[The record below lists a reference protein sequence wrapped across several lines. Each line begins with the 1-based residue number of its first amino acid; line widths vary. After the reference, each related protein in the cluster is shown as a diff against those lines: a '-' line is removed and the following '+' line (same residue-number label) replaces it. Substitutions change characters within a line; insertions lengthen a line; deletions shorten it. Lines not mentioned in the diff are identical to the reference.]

1 MKIYSMTATFGKL
14 ENQTLTLQPGLNVI
28 HAPNEWGKSTW
39 CAFLAIMLYGL
50 ETRAK
55 TTRTAL
61 ADKERY
67 APWSGSPMAGRMDLC
82 WNGRDI
88 TIERWTKGRT
98 PMGEFKAYE
107 TETGLPVP
115 ELTGATCGEK
125 LLGVERSV
133 FLRAGF
139 LRLSDLPVTQD
150 ESLRRRL
157 NALVTTGDESS
168 AGDLLAQKLKD
179 LKNKCRYNR
188 SGLLPQAELQR
199 VELENKLAELLSLQS
214 QSEKIRQR
222 QQQLEQHIS
231 KLENHRIALEFAAAE
246 DNIRRV
252 AAAQEAA
259 AAAARQA
266 KALEEACATLPDGD
280 TARQN
285 LENLQLLQQ
294 RQLSAQMD
302 AQMLPPPP
310 QAPTAPLCFYGLNGN
325 KTLDQVNS
333 DIADYHALTAEA
345 RKGFPLWIPGLL
357 AAVAGI
363 VLLVLKLWIPGAVL
377 LGVGACLLFAQSI
390 RSAGANKAYAARIAR
405 AEAIRT
411 RYGGGDPEDWL
422 AMARDY
428 VRQREAYEAA
438 LAQYAAERQ
447 ALEQDLARLNRA
459 IAEACRGRSLSG
471 AMEWWKDVL
480 QRREALCDALRER
493 QRAEHHAE
501 AMKAVA
507 KPAQKPDMPDELAF
521 TEAETA
527 RLLSD
532 ARFEQK
538 QLQLR
543 YGQCQGRMEALGSE
557 AALKKELE
565 HIDDRIGRLTD
576 TYAALERALNA
587 LEEATSELQRRFAP
601 RIAKEAQRIFSLL
614 TAGRYDRLTLSQD
627 LSVNA
632 GTKEETVLR
641 SAMWRSEGT
650 VDQLYLALRLAV
662 AKELTPDAPMV
673 LDDAL
678 VRFDDVRHAA
688 AMELLREEAQNKQII
703 LFTCQERELKA

>member
-1 MKIYSMTATFGKL
+1 MTATFGKL

-39 CAFLAIMLYGL
+39 CSFLAIMLYGL

-55 TTRTAL
+55 TTKTAL

-67 APWSGSPMAGRMDLC
+67 TPWSGSPMVGRMDLN

-107 TETGLPVP
+107 TDSGLPVP
-115 ELTGATCGEK
+115 ELTGSNCGET

-133 FLRAGF
+133 FLRSGF

-188 SGLLPQAELQR
+188 SGLLPQAEMQR
-199 VELENKLAELLSLQS
+199 AELENKLSELLSLQNQS
-214 QSEKIRQR
+214 QRITER
-222 QQQLEQHIS
+222 QQQLEEYIAS
-231 KLENHRIALEFAAAE
+231 LENHKAALEYAAAE
-246 DNIRRV
+246 GNLHRV

-259 AAAARQA
+259 IAAQRQLED
-266 KALEEACATLPDGD
+266 LEEECAALPE
-280 TARQN
+280 RSKVQLK
-285 LENLQLLQQ
+285 LESLQLLQQ
-294 RQLSAQMD
+294 RQLAAQMD
-302 AQMLPPPP
+302 LQMLPQPP
-310 QAPTAPLCFYGLNGN
+310 QSPIAPQCFYGLDG
-325 KTLDQVNS
+325 KKAEDQVNT
-333 DIADYHALTAEA
+333 DIADYYALIAETK
-345 RKGFPLWIPGLL
+345 RGFPLWIPGLL

-363 VLLVLKLWIPGAVL
+363 VLLVLEMWIPGALL
-377 LGVGACLLFAQSI
+377 LGTGVFLLFAQSI
-390 RSAGANKAYAARIAR
+390 RSANANKAYAARIAK

-411 RYGGGDPEDWL
+411 RYGGGEPMDWL
-422 AMARDY
+422 ASARIYAEQQAAFD
-428 VRQREAYEAA
+428 AA
-438 LAQYAAERQ
+438 LAQY
-447 ALEQDLARLNRA
+447 N
-459 IAEACRGRSLSG
+459 
-471 AMEWWKDVL
+471 
-480 QRREALCDALRER
+480 RER
-493 QRAEHHAE
+493 QDLEQRMTQLNAVIADATGGASLPGCIDRCKAALQRLDALDDACREQQRAAAHAE
-501 AMKAVA
+501 AMKAVSKMVE
-507 KPAQKPDMPDELAF
+507 KPTQPDHLTF
-521 TEAETA
+521 TENETA

-532 ARFEQK
+532 AKFEQK

-543 YGQCQGRMEALGSE
+543 FGQCQGRMDALGSE
-557 AALKKELE
+557 GAIKKELE
-565 HIDDRIGRLTD
+565 HIDSRISRLTD
-576 TYAALERALNA
+576 TYAALERAQNA
-587 LEEATSELQRRFAP
+587 LTEATSELQRRFAP
-601 RIAKEAQRIFSLL
+601 RIAKEAQRIFSRL
-614 TAGRYDRLTLSQD
+614 TDGRYDRLTLSQD

-650 VDQLYLALRLAV
+650 IDQLYLALRLAV

-688 AMELLREEAQNKQII
+688 AMELLRQEAEHKQII
-703 LFTCQERELKA
+703 LFTCQKRELDA